1 MQISH
6 QTFLIILLLALIL
19 YYHHE
24 SRNFRQYLTSSIT
37 YETLMGNVKRLAL
50 EQIFNEYKYLKELK
64 PNTNE
69 IEQLQTLLAL

>member
-1 MQISH
+1 
-6 QTFLIILLLALIL
+6 
-19 YYHHE
+19 
-24 SRNFRQYLTSSIT
+24 
-37 YETLMGNVKRLAL
+37 MGNVKRLAL